1 MRQGPTG
8 PPHYSPPFQHVGLFQ
23 QTDAAR
29 RDAATMLPAS
39 TSRPAAAAGVSIA
52 QHGGAGGSPARLP
65 SENTG
70 YSNAV
75 KISHN
80 SKVPPVAGKIAH
92 SLRNRDLPT
101 LLVAGNSS
109 IYTAIKCCITAARF
123 VQAEGLSVEF
133 EPLFRDHDHSRA
145 LLALCVLPSSPHSA
159 SAAPTASSSSSPVIP
174 RAAPPLGLPSRLA
187 IPGASSSSPAA
198 PFEIKI
204 SVHSRHAKVGAAL
217 SAYLAD
223 RGASARAVLL
233 AVGET
238 ASASAV
244 MAAAHAA
251 HYLAAQRTGLR
262 LAVQVQAV
270 TVVRGAD
277 QLSGVRLWVRL
288 QRPEE
293 TAELPAMAAGASSSA
308 AAAAAASA
316 ASAAAVD
323 LASLS
328 LM

>member
-1 MRQGPTG
+1 M
-8 PPHYSPPFQHVGLFQ
+8 
-23 QTDAAR
+23 
-29 RDAATMLPAS
+29 
-39 TSRPAAAAGVSIA
+39 
-52 QHGGAGGSPARLP
+52 
-65 SENTG
+65 
-70 YSNAV
+70 
-75 KISHN
+75 
-80 SKVPPVAGKIAH
+80 
-92 SLRNRDLPT
+92 
-101 LLVAGNSS
+101 AGNSS

-145 LLALCVLPSSPHSA
+145 LLALRVLPSSPHSA

-187 IPGASSSSPAA
+187 FPGASSPAA

-233 AVGET
+233 TVGET

-244 MAAAHAA
+244 MAAAHAT

-293 TAELPAMAAGASSSA
+293 TAELPAMAAPAAGGGASSSSAA